1 MIMDPGLSKN
11 TSIDKPDTPPG
22 GYRYMAAV
30 KSKTVRDYENLIGDL
45 RKENLQLR
53 LRLFYINGHHECPPT
68 NFEGDESEVG
78 DLHRQVSAEFTK
90 HAQEIRQRDELLAL
104 ERSKSADQQVAVD
117 KLYSEKLDYEREI
130 RNIQGKCSADGPLY
144 HVRMDCTVS
153 FLEKCNKRLEDT
165 VKDLK
170 QRVHVLEKTEVADL
184 ERELRAKAA
193 ELQALNKSN
202 IILNE
207 KINSLRTEKSTWTA
221 VTNMTRSFLQLLDS
235 SLSSGNVQAAMQAK
249 EDFQSKL
256 DKVAQPKT
264 HSHGDLQQWN
274 ASLQD
279 QVWKADLELKS
290 KEMTIEGLNNE
301 IAQLTSSLEASH
313 TRCLDLEGEIRK
325 ASKLHERIC
334 IEKDKLLE
342 TSKRKLQNLEKQIQ
356 ETSTLKSRQSSLES
370 ECNSLHITVRE
381 KSSFIEELLSERGK
395 SVAETEKSLQE
406 LLLVLKQKDET
417 IATLREKLRSG
428 DGEQEPSVALARCE
442 ESAAQQRSLMD
453 RSESRENLPSA
464 RFSPEGS
471 DVLSVSVQ
479 SVTHG
484 VPAEVAGLCHVV
496 RELAQE
502 AQLLPPTPQPG
513 EDSSHGVQE
522 LTTILRKARGSGLQF
537 SMPAESSSA
546 NGGIGDHFGEELRD
560 PSVPQAIEL
569 LGLGGKLQQLY
580 GALYQ
585 AEGPATSEWQKED
598 VVGLLDAVLEK
609 TLQEANA
616 ATEPCGDPK
625 DSMRDRCSLLQ
636 ERVEAAHSALLSLN
650 TSADGSG
657 ADLCRDD
664 MLRDLSSALECVVEL
679 RNEVEA
685 LSLTMSPSRHRK
697 HMASMDELVF
707 AVNSSGQLVPVS
719 IDSMEQNAVCDASVQ
734 TEEPDDDPESLKTEL
749 SKARAQ
755 VKFLQ
760 RSLKDSFSVK
770 ITESPTGPNA
780 QPLIE
785 IDQNLPLLSP
795 LAGQSPRK
803 SGLSANRRW
812 RKQLTNQ
819 KMSEFGLSENVFEL
833 QEEIFFLVLRIED
846 LERQLKE
853 HPEQVLPTA
862 RRASGVPS
870 GRPSGSPAE
879 DACELERKNIALEQ
893 QLHQMQEVSS
903 ELLCRLEELARFLE
917 QLLTYDG
924 TGSLGSV
931 TLSPEMVAKIR
942 QLVADSKDLSVSVSQ
957 SILGSDNNSIL
968 SEHASKR
975 SSVDRSLLSCS
986 ILSKGKKDE
995 INVASKSSGRPE
1007 LLIPPTLDDYIFMED
1022 ELKMLRERVREQTS
1036 EISNL
1041 TRRLEEE
1048 RLNSPATGGG
1058 RCPSRR
1064 HPGTPASLVEGEDTD
1079 ASWRYQDQVVLVQAS
1094 DSDDILLLLNER
1106 GLPENV
1112 YLRSSWQKQ
1121 ALNGPSLEPAPPAV
1135 SSAAAVEE
1143 ADADAS
1149 SSSSPSLLRWKEA
1162 AARNSAME
1170 TGAPQEPL
1178 VPIGRFQ
1185 CWSSDSDIWS
1195 EPDRSVSEQRM
1206 GGVCRKEWSK
1216 QPRRSPKEARKVMA
1230 GGRQE
1235 PSSDAGAKKTKDVW
1249 PTWPEPAKGKR
1260 PSGPADGGRSKRTS
1274 SASHTDTQK
1283 LEKVLRRVQHC
1294 NARLEDT
1301 LGVHKELCQKL
1312 LTSIPPEGLKDAPE
1326 PQLASLVETHA
1337 QALKKLEFRLMEM
1350 SIKNEV
1356 LQEILTE
1363 RIAESGLEQCQKEL
1377 ECKERREEILKRAMV
1392 HKQKAKLQLEKELEE
1407 CQKEL
1412 QSLQEAHSVLEEDY
1426 KAAMRSSEP
1435 VPKSR
1440 QPSLEKSSAEPR
1452 DESVAQEVARLSK
1465 EVSGLSEEKGTLL
1478 QRLEALQREHEVL
1491 LESSSNKISE
1501 LVTKLGPLSTQ
1512 NKNQQ
1517 EEIRSLME
1525 VGDCLSREKLRL
1537 QHDLDAAFAKL
1548 DGLQVENQ
1556 DLRDSVLSLR
1566 KQEGLLRESIEK
1578 AMDELQATKKIS
1590 HEYKESERLVRL
1602 EKEQLSSRL
1611 EALEC
1616 EKQSLYEE
1624 KQRLILEVSAG
1635 EDAVE
1640 RVSNKL
1646 VSCEAECSKLRAQRS
1661 SLETELQA
1669 SSDKLEESDR
1679 VAKGLK
1685 EELNATKL
1693 KLENMNSR
1701 CSLLEQELDSSK
1713 EEQRVL
1719 VRKNSELQRTLEA
1732 VGREA
1737 QQSKTFARMSLDKRQ
1752 MMAVMELED
1761 QNKNLQGTVV
1771 DLKLKL
1777 EKVSYEN
1784 KSLRS
1789 ELRVKE
1795 QIQAENSPA
1804 SARTAESSAQFFT
1817 ANSGCATAWQTP
1829 LQPGRHSGPRSQHT
1843 SPDLGIDSDP
1853 TTDRDGGA
1861 GVGSMEGFEEHW
1873 QHRMGPNWSISSVQ
1887 SAPDAIGG
1895 SCPRCQQGSSAALV
1909 KHRANATYAGE
1920 QPDWPSSAQSPLK
1933 SGFPVISCTLSS
1945 PGVRMC
1951 AIVQPT
1957 DHEELKAQVDKS
1969 IYLIRKVESS
1979 VRNAIDALA
1988 DFASD
1993 CTEPPQCNS
2002 LLQDVE
2008 RGCQSIKACL
2018 TEIFKL
2024 ICSFTIAQSPELR
2037 DDQGFEYKQLKLE
2050 LNKLQEKHSQQ
2061 SAELQLAL
2069 EQISSFKEKKEGM
2082 ERAISRQ
2089 LNKTK
2094 MVLKQT
2100 KGNLIMRARDAK
2112 PDKK

>member
-1 MIMDPGLSKN
+1 M
-11 TSIDKPDTPPG
+11 
-22 GYRYMAAV
+22 
-30 KSKTVRDYENLIGDL
+30 
-45 RKENLQLR
+45 
-53 LRLFYINGHHECPPT
+53 
-68 NFEGDESEVG
+68 
-78 DLHRQVSAEFTK
+78 SAEFTK

-104 ERSKSADQQVAVD
+104 ERSKNADQQVAVD

-256 DKVAQPKT
+256 DKVAQPKA

-417 IATLREKLRSG
+417 IATLQEKLRSG

-442 ESAAQQRSLMD
+442 ELAAQQRSLTD

-479 SVTHG
+479 SISQG
-484 VPAEVAGLCHVV
+484 VPGEVAGLCRIV

-502 AQLLPPTPQPG
+502 AQLLPPTPRPG

-522 LTTILRKARGSGLQF
+522 LTAVLRKARDSGLQF
-537 SMPAESSSA
+537 SMPAESSST
-546 NGGIGDHFGEELRD
+546 NGGVKDHFGEELRD
-560 PSVPQAIEL
+560 PGVPQAIEL

-585 AEGPATSEWQKED
+585 AEVPATSEWQKED
-598 VVGLLDAVLEK
+598 VVALLDAVLER
-609 TLQEANA
+609 TLQETSA

-685 LSLTMSPSRHRK
+685 LSLIMSPSRHPK

-707 AVNSSGQLVPVS
+707 AVNSSGQLVPVPL
-719 IDSMEQNAVCDASVQ
+719 DSMEQNSVCDASVQ

-755 VKFLQ
+755 V
-760 RSLKDSFSVK
+760 
-770 ITESPTGPNA
+770 
-780 QPLIE
+780 
-785 IDQNLPLLSP
+785 LPP
-795 LAGQSPRK
+795 C
-803 SGLSANRRW
+803 
-812 RKQLTNQ
+812 
-819 KMSEFGLSENVFEL
+819 
-833 QEEIFFLVLRIED
+833 
-846 LERQLKE
+846 
-853 HPEQVLPTA
+853 

-870 GRPSGSPAE
+870 GRPSELPPE

-924 TGSLGSV
+924 TGPLGSV

-975 SSVDRSLLSCS
+975 SSVDRSLPSCS
-986 ILSKGKKDE
+986 MLSKGKKDE

-1022 ELKMLRERVREQTS
+1022 ELKMLRERVKEQTS
-1036 EISNL
+1036 EISSL

-1058 RCPSRR
+1058 R
-1064 HPGTPASLVEGEDTD
+1064 
-1079 ASWRYQDQVVLVQAS
+1079 
-1094 DSDDILLLLNER
+1094 
-1106 GLPENV
+1106 
-1112 YLRSSWQKQ
+1112 
-1121 ALNGPSLEPAPPAV
+1121 
-1135 SSAAAVEE
+1135 
-1143 ADADAS
+1143 
-1149 SSSSPSLLRWKEA
+1149 
-1162 AARNSAME
+1162 
-1170 TGAPQEPL
+1170 
-1178 VPIGRFQ
+1178 
-1185 CWSSDSDIWS
+1185 
-1195 EPDRSVSEQRM
+1195 
-1206 GGVCRKEWSK
+1206 
-1216 QPRRSPKEARKVMA
+1216 
-1230 GGRQE
+1230 
-1235 PSSDAGAKKTKDVW
+1235 
-1249 PTWPEPAKGKR
+1249 
-1260 PSGPADGGRSKRTS
+1260 SKRTS
-1274 SASHTDTQK
+1274 STSHTDTQK

-1294 NARLEDT
+1294 NARLEDA

-1326 PQLASLVETHA
+1326 PQLANLVDTHA

-1377 ECKERREEILKRAMV
+1377 ECKERREEILKQAMV

-1426 KAAMRSSEP
+1426 KAVMRSSEP
-1435 VPKSR
+1435 APRSR
-1440 QPSLEKSSAEPR
+1440 QPSLEKSSAELR

-1465 EVSGLSEEKGTLL
+1465 EVSGLSEEKVTLL
-1478 QRLEALQREHEVL
+1478 QKLEVLQREHEVL
-1491 LESSSNKISE
+1491 VESSSNKISE

-1537 QHDLDAAFAKL
+1537 QHDLDTAFAKL

-1661 SLETELQA
+1661 ALEAELQA
-1669 SSDKLEESDR
+1669 SSNKLEESDR

-1693 KLENMNSR
+1693 KLENMDSR
-1701 CSLLEQELDSSK
+1701 CSLLERELDSSK

-1719 VRKNSELQRTLEA
+1719 LRKNSELQRTLEA

-1817 ANSGCATAWQTP
+1817 ASSGCATAWQTP

-1895 SCPRCQQGSSAALV
+1895 SCPRCQQGSSAASV

-2050 LNKLQEKHSQQ
+2050 LSKLQEKHSQQ

-2100 KGNLIMRARDAK
+2100 KGNLIMRARDTK

>member
-1 MIMDPGLSKN
+1 
-11 TSIDKPDTPPG
+11 
-22 GYRYMAAV
+22 MAAV
-30 KSKTVRDYENLIGDL
+30 KSKTVRDYEKMIGDL

-53 LRLFYINGHHECPPT
+53 LRLFYINGHHESPPT
-68 NFEGDESEVG
+68 DFEGDKSEVA
-78 DLHRQVSAEFTK
+78 DLHREVSAEFK
-90 HAQEIRQRDELLAL
+90 KYVQDIRQRDELLAL
-104 ERSKSADQQVAVD
+104 ERSKTADLQLAVNR
-117 KLYSEKLDYEREI
+117 LYSEKLDYEREFA
-130 RNIQGKCSADGPLY
+130 NIQGKCSTDGPLCC
-144 HVRMDCTVS
+144 VRMDCTVS
-153 FLEKCNKRLEDT
+153 FLEKCNKWLEDS

-193 ELQALNKSN
+193 ELQALKKSN

-207 KINSLRTEKSTWTA
+207 KISSLHTEKSTSTA
-221 VTNMTRSFLQLLDS
+221 VMHMTHSFLQLLDS
-235 SLSSGNVQAAMQAK
+235 SLSNGNVQAAMQAK

-256 DKVAQPKT
+256 AKVVQHKS
-264 HSHGDLQQWN
+264 HSRDDLQHWN

-279 QVWKADLELKS
+279 QVWKVDLELKS

-301 IAQLTSSLEASH
+301 ILQLTSSLEASH
-313 TRCLDLEGEIRK
+313 TRCLELEGEIRK
-325 ASKLHERIC
+325 ASKLHGRIC
-334 IEKDKLLE
+334 IEKDKLLDS
-342 TSKRKLQNLEKQIQ
+342 TKRKLQILEKQIQ
-356 ETSTLKSRQSSLES
+356 ESGMLKSRQSSLES

-395 SVAETEKSLQE
+395 SVAETERSLQE
-406 LLLVLKQKDET
+406 LLLAMKQKDDT
-417 IATLREKLRSG
+417 IATLQEKLRSG
-428 DGEQEPSVALARCE
+428 DGEREPSIARARFE
-442 ESAAQQRSLMD
+442 ESAAQQRSLTG
-453 RSESRENLPSA
+453 RSDSREGLPTT

-479 SVTHG
+479 SISQG
-484 VPAEVAGLCHVV
+484 VPGEVVGLCHIV

-502 AQLLPPTPQPG
+502 ARLLPPTPVPREEASG
-513 EDSSHGVQE
+513 SIQE
-522 LTTILRKARGSGLQF
+522 LTAILRKARDSGLHL
-537 SMPAESSSA
+537 SMLAESGSA
-546 NGGIGDHFGEELRD
+546 NGGHGDYSREEERD
-560 PSVPQAIEL
+560 LEVPKAIEL

-580 GALYQ
+580 GALYR
-585 AEGPATSEWQKED
+585 AEGPAASEWQKED
-598 VVGLLDAVLEK
+598 VVGLLDAVLER
-609 TLQEANA
+609 TLQETSA
-616 ATEPCGDPK
+616 ATEPCDPT

-636 ERVEAAHSALLSLN
+636 ERVEAARSTLLSLH
-650 TSADGSG
+650 SPADGSG
-657 ADLCRDD
+657 PDPYHDD
-664 MLRDLSSALECVVEL
+664 MLRELSAALECAVEL

-685 LSLTMSPSRHRK
+685 LSFRGSSSQHTK
-697 HMASMDELVF
+697 HTASTDELIF
-707 AVNSSGQLVPVS
+707 AVNSSGQLVPVPFDS
-719 IDSMEQNAVCDASVQ
+719 IEQSGLCDVSAQ

-770 ITESPTGPNA
+770 ITESSTGPNA

-785 IDQNLPLLSP
+785 IDQNVPLLSP
-795 LAGQSPRK
+795 SASQSPRK

-853 HPEQVLPTA
+853 HPEQALPA
-862 RRASGVPS
+862 RRTSGVSS
-870 GRPSGSPAE
+870 GRPSQSPPE
-879 DACELERKNIALEQ
+879 DVCELERKNIALEQ
-893 QLHQMQEVSS
+893 QLQEMQEVSS

-924 TGSLGSV
+924 TGPLGSV

-957 SILGSDNNSIL
+957 SILGSDSNSIL

-975 SSVDRSLLSCS
+975 SSVDRSLLSSS
-986 ILSKGKKDE
+986 ILSKGKKDQ

-1007 LLIPPTLDDYIFMED
+1007 LFIPPSLEDVIFMED
-1022 ELKMLRERVREQTS
+1022 ELKMLRERVKEQTS
-1036 EISNL
+1036 EISSL
-1041 TRRLEEE
+1041 TRRLEQE
-1048 RLNSPATGGG
+1048 RVDSPATGGG
-1058 RCPSRR
+1058 R
-1064 HPGTPASLVEGEDTD
+1064 T
-1079 ASWRYQDQVVLVQAS
+1079 
-1094 DSDDILLLLNER
+1094 
-1106 GLPENV
+1106 
-1112 YLRSSWQKQ
+1112 
-1121 ALNGPSLEPAPPAV
+1121 
-1135 SSAAAVEE
+1135 
-1143 ADADAS
+1143 
-1149 SSSSPSLLRWKEA
+1149 
-1162 AARNSAME
+1162 
-1170 TGAPQEPL
+1170 
-1178 VPIGRFQ
+1178 
-1185 CWSSDSDIWS
+1185 
-1195 EPDRSVSEQRM
+1195 
-1206 GGVCRKEWSK
+1206 
-1216 QPRRSPKEARKVMA
+1216 
-1230 GGRQE
+1230 
-1235 PSSDAGAKKTKDVW
+1235 
-1249 PTWPEPAKGKR
+1249 
-1260 PSGPADGGRSKRTS
+1260 KRTS

-1301 LGVHKELCQKL
+1301 LAVHKELCQKL
-1312 LTSIPPEGLKDAPE
+1312 LASIPPEGLKEAPD
-1326 PQLASLVETHA
+1326 PQLANLVETHG
-1337 QALKKLEFRLMEM
+1337 QSLKKLEFRLMEM

-1363 RIAESGLEQCQKEL
+1363 RIESGLEQCQKEL
-1377 ECKERREEILKRAMV
+1377 ECKEKREEILKRAMV
-1392 HKQKAKLQLEKELEE
+1392 HKQKAKLQLEKELED

-1426 KAAMRSSEP
+1426 KAVMRSEP
-1435 VPKSR
+1435 APKSR
-1440 QPSLEKSSAEPR
+1440 QSSSEKNSAEPR
-1452 DESVAQEVARLSK
+1452 DETAAQEVARLSR
-1465 EVSGLSEEKGTLL
+1465 EVSGLSEEKAALS
-1478 QRLEALQREHEVL
+1478 QKLEALQREHEVL

-1517 EEIRSLME
+1517 EEIRRLVE
-1525 VGDCLSREKLRL
+1525 AGDCLSREKLRL
-1537 QHDLDAAFAKL
+1537 KHEI

-1556 DLRDSVLSLR
+1556 DLRESVLSLR
-1566 KQEGLLRESIEK
+1566 RQEGLLRESRDK
-1578 AMDELQATKKIS
+1578 AMDELQTAKKIS
-1590 HEYKESERLVRL
+1590 QEHKESDRLLRL

-1640 RVSNKL
+1640 RVNNKL
-1646 VSCEAECSKLRAQRS
+1646 QTCEAECTKLRAQKS
-1661 SLETELQA
+1661 ALEAELQA
-1669 SSDKLEESDR
+1669 SSDKLEESER
-1679 VAKGLK
+1679 SAKGLK
-1685 EELNATKL
+1685 DELNATRL
-1693 KLENMNSR
+1693 KLENMDSR

-1719 VRKNSELQRTLEA
+1719 LRKNNELQRTLEA

-1737 QQSKTFARMSLDKRQ
+1737 QQSKTFARMSVDKRQ

-1777 EKVSYEN
+1777 EKAVYEN
-1784 KSLRS
+1784 KSLKS

-1795 QIQAENSPA
+1795 QIQAENSPG
-1804 SARTAESSAQFFT
+1804 SVRTAESSGQFFT
-1817 ANSGCATAWQTP
+1817 ASSGCTALWQTP
-1829 LQPGRHSGPRSQHT
+1829 LGRHSGPRSQHT

-1853 TTDRDGGA
+1853 TPEREGA
-1861 GVGSMEGFEEHW
+1861 CIGSTEGFEEHW

-1895 SCPRCQQGSSAALV
+1895 TCLRCQYGSSAAAA
-1909 KHRANATYAGE
+1909 KHRANATYTGE
-1920 QPDWPSSAQSPLK
+1920 QAEWPSSAQSPLK
-1933 SGFPVISCTLSS
+1933 TGFPVISCSLSS
-1945 PGVRMC
+1945 PSVRMC
-1951 AIVQPT
+1951 AIVQPA

-1979 VRNAIDALA
+1979 VRNALDALA

-1993 CTEPPQCNS
+1993 CTEPPQCNN

-2024 ICSFTIAQSPELR
+2024 ICSFTIAQAPELK
-2037 DDQGFEYKQLKLE
+2037 DDQSFEYKQLKLE
-2050 LNKLQEKHSQQ
+2050 LSKLQEKHSQQ
-2061 SAELQLAL
+2061 SAELHIAL

>member
-1 MIMDPGLSKN
+1 
-11 TSIDKPDTPPG
+11 
-22 GYRYMAAV
+22 MAAV

-207 KINSLRTEKSTWTA
+207 KINCLRTEKSTWTA

-853 HPEQVLPTA
+853 HPEVLPPA

-1048 RLNSPATGGG
+1048 RLNSPATG
-1058 RCPSRR
+1058 
-1064 HPGTPASLVEGEDTD
+1064 
-1079 ASWRYQDQVVLVQAS
+1079 
-1094 DSDDILLLLNER
+1094 
-1106 GLPENV
+1106 
-1112 YLRSSWQKQ
+1112 
-1121 ALNGPSLEPAPPAV
+1121 
-1135 SSAAAVEE
+1135 
-1143 ADADAS
+1143 
-1149 SSSSPSLLRWKEA
+1149 
-1162 AARNSAME
+1162 
-1170 TGAPQEPL
+1170 
-1178 VPIGRFQ
+1178 
-1185 CWSSDSDIWS
+1185 
-1195 EPDRSVSEQRM
+1195 
-1206 GGVCRKEWSK
+1206 
-1216 QPRRSPKEARKVMA
+1216 
-1230 GGRQE
+1230 
-1235 PSSDAGAKKTKDVW
+1235 
-1249 PTWPEPAKGKR
+1249 
-1260 PSGPADGGRSKRTS
+1260 GGRSKRTS

-1719 VRKNSELQRTLEA
+1719 LRKNSELQRTLEA

-1853 TTDRDGGA
+1853 TTDHDGGA